1 VKLNGVVARALDKCL
16 NDILSSLEEN
26 VPDSVLVDVW
36 VDIWNNV
43 RDNVEYRVVN
53 DVKSIVENDLKIPER
68 MSIGVLRSALNSVK
82 EALRLAP

>member
-1 VKLNGVVARALDKCL
+1 MKLNGVVVRVLDKCRD
-16 NDILSSLEEN
+16 DILSSLEES

-43 RDNVEYRVVN
+43 RDKVEYRVVN

-68 MSIGVLRSALNSVK
+68 MSIGVLRSALK
-82 EALRLAP
+82 ALI